1 MKLFCFGLL
10 LATCSQAA
18 DLVEHP
24 ATSKRV
30 WIRRITLASACAAS
44 LGFDAVTTHRAVSA
58 GAVESNGLLA
68 DSQGRP
74 QWGRVIGIKAGMCAA
89 SAFLQER
96 HSAWQSPRS
105 DWTFTGV
112 NLGVTAGYTWI
123 GLRNLRVADDLL
135 KKP

>member
-1 MKLFCFGLL
+1 MKLFCLGLL

-24 ATSKRV
+24 STPKRV

-44 LGFDAVTTHRAVSA
+44 LGFDAVTTNRAVSA

-74 QWGRVIGIKAGMCAA
+74 QWGRVIGIKAGTCIA

-96 HSAWQSPRS
+96 QRFTRTAQT

-112 NLGVTAGYTWI
+112 NLGVTAGYTWV
-123 GLRNLRVADDLL
+123 GLRNLQVANGLL